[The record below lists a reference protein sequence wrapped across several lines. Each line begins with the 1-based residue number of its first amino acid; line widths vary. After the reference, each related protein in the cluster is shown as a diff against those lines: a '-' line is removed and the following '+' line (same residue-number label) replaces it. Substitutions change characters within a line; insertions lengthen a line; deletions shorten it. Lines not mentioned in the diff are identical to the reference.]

1 MVGMFTIPKW
11 VVYGWGPPVMFVGEH
26 NPIQLYSYLR
36 IINYGYDIVMFTNLA
51 NELGPQNG

>member
-1 MVGMFTIPKW
+1 MEKTKNRRLVDGA
-11 VVYGWGPPVMFVGEH
+11 PPVMFVGEH

>member
-1 MVGMFTIPKW
+1 MGS
-11 VVYGWGPPVMFVGEH
+11 VYGWGPPVMFVGEH